1 MYKKQEME
9 ESNSDVLGGG
19 HGMKLQSFLFV
30 PENMIETIYACT
42 YMVCHLA
49 F

>member
-19 HGMKLQSFLFV
+19 HGMKLQSFKAFCLFLK
-30 PENMIETIYACT
+30 IW
-42 YMVCHLA
+42 
-49 F
+49 